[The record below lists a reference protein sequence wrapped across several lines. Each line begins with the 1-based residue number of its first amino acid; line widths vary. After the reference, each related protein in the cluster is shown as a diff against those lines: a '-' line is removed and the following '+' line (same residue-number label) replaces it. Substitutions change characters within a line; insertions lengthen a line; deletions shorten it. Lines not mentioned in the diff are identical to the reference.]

1 MKNKTYLITIAIATF
16 ALGPLLRA
24 QESNQSQSAALAE
37 ELLSLMNVQKDMDK
51 EMNTIFQQL
60 SKISDQLE
68 GVTPEATKSLP
79 EIKAAI
85 TKKMTAMLN
94 WETIKPQFISIYSE
108 IFTPEELQGMIAF
121 YKIQEPNR

>member
-51 EMNTIFQQL
+51 EMNTIF
-60 SKISDQLE
+60 SS
-68 GVTPEATKSLP
+68 
-79 EIKAAI
+79 
-85 TKKMTAMLN
+85 
-94 WETIKPQFISIYSE
+94 
-108 IFTPEELQGMIAF
+108 
-121 YKIQEPNR
+121 